1 MKSSRR
7 FRNDLAG
14 DFAIL
19 ASNSKREYIYV
30 WDGKNWN
37 DDPSTAKWYKT
48 YPAMKKAFKAAGY
61 PAGSVSVAAG
71 TYEECVR
78 LWDGTTPLVEP
89 KPRTKEGFG
98 TTFYRAPGTGQIQN
112 PKGVKRISQK
122 GYKFFVVGK
131 RHGTEGLCIESGWE
145 YREDAIDAFH
155 EHKENDQEVKV
166 LTDRSLKQIG
176 LNHLDNSAWGSIYPR
191 SPLIQAARA
200 DKQHFVFGTIANPQG
215 DLLPGDLLIGDA
227 QRYYGHHVPWKL
239 DEHDLKIINRL
250 RRAHPKL
257 LSGTPSDTTHL
268 NVLIDKKLWENA
280 RKPRTN
286 PSAEY
291 DNLMH
296 RVDEAKQKGYNASAY
311 VNLERRTWISENEP
325 RAQASRFLHNMI
337 KALNMH
343 SWQNTAEE
351 WQRMYDA
358 KYTLALRGRRSRS
371 TLSTKSKMRINP
383 GLPSLKPDIHVMAD
397 GIVIHNLPSTVNAG
411 DVSYYI
417 NYDTLEHPAFKN
429 INDARVTPTGSGNT
443 IGMMFTNE
451 VKHFLK
457 RERGAAIVAAYKKIA
472 VKVVRE
478 LIAQSKTKRGIPV
491 LKRKNPCGSKPRANG
506 RGWSIWADKNGS
518 RFVLEYAGHTDG
530 YRFNTASNSAIKH
543 KTRTEAAKFA
553 RMLKAGTISG
563 PAEYKFVF
571 INQSF
576 TLPAAVAL
584 KHLMVRS
591 PGTRDKQGT
600 FYPVR

>member
-19 ASNSKREYIYV
+19 SSNAKREYIYV

-176 LNHLDNSAWGSIYPR
+176 LNHRDNSAWGSIYPR

-215 DLLPGDLLIGDA
+215 DLLPGNLLIGDA

-291 DNLMH
+291 DNLMR

-371 TLSTKSKMRINP
+371 TLSTKNKMRINP
-383 GLPSLKPDIHVMAD
+383 GLK
-397 GIVIHNLPSTVNAG
+397 
-411 DVSYYI
+411 
-417 NYDTLEHPAFKN
+417 
-429 INDARVTPTGSGNT
+429 
-443 IGMMFTNE
+443 
-451 VKHFLK
+451 
-457 RERGAAIVAAYKKIA
+457 
-472 VKVVRE
+472 
-478 LIAQSKTKRGIPV
+478 IPV

>member
-78 LWDGTTPLVEP
+78 LWDGTSPLVEP
-89 KPRTKEGFG
+89 TPRTKEGFG

-112 PKGVKRISQK
+112 PGAFKGGKHLPRGTIIEIAQDISMDPGTSRFNSWKASRSGPAHTFQIGSYTQSGGNKSYYNFKYLNYGQFSGQSDGINAARLHQLLEGNQLSISGNESIKFRRNPHITARKRLPYRSSTFRGGMTDYDTFSREANESEIAELKAK
-122 GYKFFVVGK
+122 GYTITK
-131 RHGTEGLCIESGWE
+131 H
-145 YREDAIDAFH
+145 
-155 EHKENDQEVKV
+155 
-166 LTDRSLKQIG
+166 
-176 LNHLDNSAWGSIYPR
+176 R

-200 DKQHFVFGTIANPQG
+200 DKQHFVFGTIANPEG

-239 DEHDLKIINRL
+239 DERDLKIINRL

-257 LSGTPSDTTHL
+257 LSGTPSDTSHL

-291 DNLMH
+291 DNLMR

-337 KALNMH
+337 KALNIH

-371 TLSTKSKMRINP
+371 TLSTKNKMRINP
-383 GLPSLKPDIHVMAD
+383 GLPTTGKYSRKKYKCMTCGHISDHGTNHYGEIYPRCRAC
-397 GIVIHNLPSTVNAG
+397 GWK
-411 DVSYYI
+411 
-417 NYDTLEHPAFKN
+417 HPME
-429 INDARVTPTGSGNT
+429 
-443 IGMMFTNE
+443 IGQT
-451 VKHFLK
+451 H
-457 RERGAAIVAAYKKIA
+457 
-472 VKVVRE
+472 
-478 LIAQSKTKRGIPV
+478 Q
-491 LKRKNPCGSKPRANG
+491 
-506 RGWSIWADKNGS
+506 
-518 RFVLEYAGHTDG
+518 
-530 YRFNTASNSAIKH
+530 
-543 KTRTEAAKFA
+543 
-553 RMLKAGTISG
+553 
-563 PAEYKFVF
+563 
-571 INQSF
+571 
-576 TLPAAVAL
+576 
-584 KHLMVRS
+584 
-591 PGTRDKQGT
+591 
-600 FYPVR
+600 